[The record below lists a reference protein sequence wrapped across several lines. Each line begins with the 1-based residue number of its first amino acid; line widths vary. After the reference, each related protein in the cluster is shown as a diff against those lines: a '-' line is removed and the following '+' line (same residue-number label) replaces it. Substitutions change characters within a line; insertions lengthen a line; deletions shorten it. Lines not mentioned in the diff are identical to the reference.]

1 MNRVC
6 TTYLFLAFMQGDT
19 IAVIDLGTNT
29 FHILIAEV
37 LENRDYRIVYRLRIP
52 VMIGRGGI
60 NQGIITEEG
69 QQRALA
75 ALRRFAELI
84 KEYNVKQVRATA
96 TSAFRNARNGT
107 TLVQRVREETGIRI
121 EIIDGM
127 REAGYIFGG
136 VQEALSLGKGPVLI
150 MDIGG
155 GSVEFILS
163 SDQQVRWKQ
172 SFEMGA
178 QRLLDRFDIQD
189 PISRENLDELTAY
202 FRITLNDLF
211 VAAQRWQPRTL
222 VGASGT
228 FDTLCD
234 IHAHQH
240 RFTIAEDAGEFP
252 ISADSFSVILQDLL
266 RKNRAERLAIPGMIE
281 MRVDMIVVAA
291 WLIEFVLTELTLKDL
306 RVSAYALKEG
316 VLREMVNEFS

>member
-1 MNRVC
+1 MHN
-6 TTYLFLAFMQGDT
+6 DT

-37 LENRDYRIVYRLRIP
+37 LDGNEYRIVHRLRIP
-52 VMIGRGGI
+52 VMIGKGGI
-60 NQGIITEEG
+60 NRGTITEEG

-75 ALRRFAELI
+75 ALRQFAELI
-84 KEYNVKQVRATA
+84 KEYNVVRVRATA
-96 TSAFRNARNGT
+96 TSAFRNARNGED
-107 TLVQRVREETGIRI
+107 LVERIKEEVDIHV

-127 REAGYIFGG
+127 REAEYIFAG
-136 VQEALSLGKGPVLI
+136 VQEALSLGEQPVLI

-163 SDQQVRWKQ
+163 SNQQVRWKQ
-172 SFEMGA
+172 SFEIGA

-189 PISRENLDELTAY
+189 PISSENLDELTIY
-202 FRITLNDLF
+202 FRTALSDLLN
-211 VAAQRWQPRTL
+211 ASKQWQPHTL

-234 IHAHQH
+234 IHAHQNQL
-240 RFTIAEDAGEFP
+240 TVDDNACELP

-266 RKNRAERLAIPGMIE
+266 SKNRAERLAIPGMIE

-291 WLIEFVLTELTLKDL
+291 WLIEFVLTELNIKAL

-316 VLREMVNEFS
+316 VLREMIRDLN